1 MIAPAP
7 RALWRQA
14 VDAAVIVA
22 LGTLVTLT
30 FGPVFGGFRYLIA
43 GLGGTALGVGVA
55 IATTRGPLRGWLMT
69 VAGVMLVYVVF
80 GCALAVPSQ
89 TIWGFVPTA
98 GGLQELLLGT
108 VFSWKGLLTAEPPAE
123 GFPSLLVVPFL
134 TLLVS
139 TAAGAALALGPRR
152 VAPFGIAP
160 PALALAVAISFGTA
174 DEPYSLLTGVGFGL
188 VALGW
193 LSWRAHERR
202 AGRRADA
209 RVGTYLE
216 KTESGGR
223 RRIFEAVAML
233 AVAGVAGTAV
243 GHFATPDVR
252 QVLRDDV
259 QPPISLA
266 DYPSPLSGFRQWHK
280 TYTDESLVTVSGMPE
295 DARLRLA
302 TLDTYTGQVMGFASE
317 SDESGSGAFAL
328 VGEEIHSEQSGEAV
342 DVDVRIDA
350 YQGIWTPTVGY
361 STSIDFEG
369 DRAPGLQ
376 SQLHYNGNTGTAVT
390 MPGLQ
395 PGDEYSL
402 SASVPRA
409 PQIEQLRGAA
419 VSEIALPQPASVPA
433 QLQSWVQTH
442 GTTQTSTLDNILHM
456 QQQLQGGAFSHGLES
471 DPLPSLAGHSVYRIA
486 DMVAEENMIGDDE
499 QYAVVFALA
508 LRTLGVPAR
517 VVMGMYPDG
526 GFTSS
531 SVSLTGSDVH
541 AWVEV
546 PFEGHGWVPF
556 DAMPPEDNTEI
567 NLDPPPKPQPQP
579 RVLQPPQPP
588 NPPQDEAPDAAFD
601 DGDAVEDDAE
611 ELTGWMLWLSIGA
624 LALGVLLLLASPFIV
639 IALLKRRR
647 RKRRMRA
654 PDMRD
659 RLSGGWH
666 ELVDTAVD
674 FGAVVPAGAT
684 RREVASELHERYP
697 QSDVL
702 QMGDIVDRGVFD
714 ADEPD
719 QADVRAFWEDVAKTA
734 GGMHASS
741 SRRER
746 LRAALSLQSFRL
758 RARERRSRG

>member
-1 MIAPAP
+1 MIAADARP
-7 RALWRQA
+7 LWRQS
-14 VDAAVIVA
+14 VDVAVIA
-22 LGTLVTLT
+22 LLGAFVTLT
-30 FGPVFGGFRYLIA
+30 FGPVFGGIRYLIA
-43 GLGGTALGVGVA
+43 GLGGTLLGIGVA
-55 IATTRGPLRGWLMT
+55 VATTRGPLRGWLMT
-69 VAGVMLVYVVF
+69 IAGVMLVYVVF
-80 GCALAVPSQ
+80 GCALAVPSH
-89 TIWGFVPTA
+89 TIWGFLPTL
-98 GGLQELLLGT
+98 GGLRELLLGT
-108 VFSWKGLLTAEPPAE
+108 AFSWKGLLTAEPPAE

-134 TLLVS
+134 TMLVTS
-139 TAAGAALALGPRR
+139 AAGVAVALGLRSGA
-152 VAPFGIAP
+152 VFGIVP

-174 DEPYSLLTGVGFGL
+174 DEPFALATGVGFGL
-188 VALGW
+188 LVIGW
-193 LSWRAHERR
+193 LAWRSHERR
-202 AGRRADA
+202 AGIQADA

-223 RRIFEAVAML
+223 RRIIEAIAML
-233 AVAGVAGTAV
+233 TVAGVAGVGV
-243 GHFATPDVR
+243 GHLATPDAR

-317 SDESGSGAFAL
+317 SDKSGSGAFTL
-328 VGEEIHSEQSGEAV
+328 VGDEIRSEQSGEPV
-342 DVDVRIDA
+342 GVDVRIDA

-361 STSIDFEG
+361 STSIAFIGE
-369 DRAPGLQ
+369 RASGLQ
-376 SQLHYNGNTGTAVT
+376 AQLHYNGNTGTAVT

-395 PGDEYSL
+395 SGDAYSL
-402 SASVPRA
+402 TASVPRT

-419 VSEIALPQPASVPA
+419 VSEIALPQPASVPP

-442 GTTQTSTLDNILHM
+442 GTTQTTTLDNILHM

-471 DPLPSLAGHSVYRIA
+471 DPLPSLAGHSVYRLA
-486 DMVAEENMIGDDE
+486 DMAAEESMIGDDE

-517 VVMGMYPDG
+517 VVMGMYPDE

-531 SVSLTGSDVH
+531 SVSLTGADVH
-541 AWVEV
+541 AWVEI

-556 DAMPPEDNTEI
+556 DATPPEDNTEI
-567 NLDPPPKPQPQP
+567 NLDPPPQPQPQP

-588 NPPQDEAPDAAFD
+588 DPPQDEVPDAGFD
-601 DGDAVEDDAE
+601 DGEAVEDDADS
-611 ELTGWMLWLSIGA
+611 LTGWMLWLSLAA

-647 RKRRMRA
+647 RKRRMQA
-654 PDMRD
+654 SDMRD

-684 RREVASELHERYP
+684 RREVAEELHLRYP
-697 QSDVL
+697 EAGVR
-702 QMGDIVDRGVFD
+702 QMGDFVDRGVFD

-719 QADVRAFWEDVAKTA
+719 QGQVRTFWEDVAKAA
-734 GGMHASS
+734 GGMHALS

-746 LRAALSLQSFRL
+746 LRSALSMASFR
-758 RARERRSRG
+758 RRSRERRSRG